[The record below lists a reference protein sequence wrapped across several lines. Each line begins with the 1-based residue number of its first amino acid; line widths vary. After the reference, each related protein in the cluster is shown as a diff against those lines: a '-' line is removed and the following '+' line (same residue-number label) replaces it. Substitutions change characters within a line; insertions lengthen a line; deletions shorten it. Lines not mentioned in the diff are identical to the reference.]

1 MYSLQSFIVVL
12 VLVLRVQDRGQ
23 PVEMEILQWR
33 IQFELLTEDPKTII
47 TSLCGGLRG
56 KLF

>member
-12 VLVLRVQDRGQ
+12 LLVLRVQDRGQ

-33 IQFELLTEDPKTII
+33 IQFELLTGDPKTII
-47 TSLCGGLRG
+47 TSLWV
-56 KLF
+56 

>member
-12 VLVLRVQDRGQ
+12 LLVLRVQDRGQ

-33 IQFELLTEDPKTII
+33 IQFELLTEDPKTVI
-47 TSLCGGLRG
+47 TSLWV
-56 KLF
+56 

>member
-1 MYSLQSFIVVL
+1 MYSLQNFIVVL
-12 VLVLRVQDRGQ
+12 LLVLIVQDRGQ

-47 TSLCGGLRG
+47 TSLWFEGQVIKG
-56 KLF
+56 